1 MPRMQQPNKSRLVT
15 MSSPRQRQGVPR
27 AAQEGIVS
35 AATHHR
41 DGAQQRAIHDVSCA
55 FPVDELQQHAQHA
68 VPDALLPHHMVPPQ
82 VQAQLRHRRP
92 VLVLHIDPVHVLRA
106 AHAPSRTALEA
117 VTSMAAAA
125 AHDAHPK
132 HMQTLCAAL
141 HGMLE
146 HYSRP
151 PSTQSSLMVAHDV
164 RVCTAEGDLMQSGPV
179 AHHEDVPN
187 HLHALVVVVPAQLQL
202 S

>member
-27 AAQEGIVS
+27 AAQEGSVS

-82 VQAQLRHRRP
+82 VQAQLRHRCP

-146 HYSRP
+146 LQS
-151 PSTQSSLMVAHDV
+151 PSIHSIFPYGGA
-164 RVCTAEGDLMQSGPV
+164 
-179 AHHEDVPN
+179 
-187 HLHALVVVVPAQLQL
+187 
-202 S
+202 